1 MLSSVFLIKLLISM
15 LLNIMFCFATWGV
28 FSSRF
33 LIQKIFL
40 LILVFN
46 LIAYSLLVN
55 GLEFLALIILL
66 LYVGAIAVL
75 ILFVLMI
82 LNPDYQMVLEEKR
95 HLTLMYKG
103 SIDESKTL
111 SVEVEKFYFS
121 PLFLGILM
129 GGMVYIQTFYIY
141 NLPGTIFFNNIA
153 AMQSLYFDLTLKV
166 IENLNVTFP
175 VWQNIFQPSIYQ
187 NFEVINISTMLYTI
201 YGGGVIL
208 VGLIILLAMKGAI
221 LLTLRTNERLKKSE
235 RLAPY
240 ENLKG

>member
-1 MLSSVFLIKLLISM
+1 MVSSVFLIKLLISI

-95 HLTLMYKG
+95 QLTLMYKG
-103 SIDESKTL
+103 SINESKII
-111 SVEVEKFYFS
+111 SFNVEKFYFS

-129 GGMVYIQTFYIY
+129 GGIVYIQTFYVY
-141 NLPGTIFFNNIA
+141 NLPGMIFFNNIA
-153 AMQSLYFDLTLKV
+153 LIQSLYFDLNSTV
-166 IENLNVTFP
+166 IENLNVSFTI
-175 VWQNIFQPSIYQ
+175 WQNSFQPIIYQ

-201 YGGGVIL
+201 YGAGVIL

-235 RLAPY
+235 RLPSY
-240 ENLKG
+240 

>member
-1 MLSSVFLIKLLISM
+1 
-15 LLNIMFCFATWGV
+15 MFCFATWGV

-55 GLEFLALIILL
+55 GLEFLSLIILL

-95 HLTLMYKG
+95 QLTLMYKG
-103 SIDESKTL
+103 SINESKII
-111 SVEVEKFYFS
+111 SFNVEKFYFS

-129 GGMVYIQTFYIY
+129 GGVVYIQTFYVY
-141 NLPGTIFFNNIA
+141 NLPGMIFFNNIA
-153 AMQSLYFDLTLKV
+153 LIQSLYFDLSSTV
-166 IENLNVTFP
+166 IENLNVSFTI
-175 VWQNIFQPSIYQ
+175 WQNSFQPIIYQ
-187 NFEVINISTMLYTI
+187 NFEVINISTMLFTF
-201 YGGGVIL
+201 YGAGVIL

-235 RLAPY
+235 RLPSY
-240 ENLKG
+240 

>member
-1 MLSSVFLIKLLISM
+1 MVSSVFLIKLLISM

-95 HLTLMYKG
+95 QLTLMYKG
-103 SIDESKTL
+103 SINESKII
-111 SVEVEKFYFS
+111 SFNVEKFYFS

-129 GGMVYIQTFYIY
+129 GGIVYIQTFYVY
-141 NLPGTIFFNNIA
+141 NLPGMIFFNNIA
-153 AMQSLYFDLTLKV
+153 LIQSLYFDLSSAV
-166 IENLNVTFP
+166 IENLNVSFTI
-175 VWQNIFQPSIYQ
+175 WQNSFQPIIYQ

-201 YGGGVIL
+201 YGAGVIL

-235 RLAPY
+235 RLPSY
-240 ENLKG
+240 

>member
-1 MLSSVFLIKLLISM
+1 MISSVFLIKLLISM

-95 HLTLMYKG
+95 QLTLMYKG
-103 SIDESKTL
+103 SINESKII
-111 SVEVEKFYFS
+111 SFNVEKFYFS

-129 GGMVYIQTFYIY
+129 GAIVYIQTFYVY
-141 NLPGTIFFNNIA
+141 NLPGMIFFNNIA
-153 AMQSLYFDLTLKV
+153 LIQSLYFDLNSTV
-166 IENLNVTFP
+166 IENLNVSFTI
-175 VWQNIFQPSIYQ
+175 WQNSFQPIIYQ

-201 YGGGVIL
+201 YGAGVIL

-235 RLAPY
+235 RLPSY
-240 ENLKG
+240 

>member
-1 MLSSVFLIKLLISM
+1 MISSVFLIKLLISM

-95 HLTLMYKG
+95 QLTLMYKG
-103 SIDESKTL
+103 SINESKIISFVNLGYSFVRIFL
-111 SVEVEKFYFS
+111 SLKIFIKKS
-121 PLFLGILM
+121 IFLKL
-129 GGMVYIQTFYIY
+129 
-141 NLPGTIFFNNIA
+141 FNNSFFSSIK
-153 AMQSLYFDLTLKV
+153 SL
-166 IENLNVTFP
+166 
-175 VWQNIFQPSIYQ
+175 
-187 NFEVINISTMLYTI
+187 
-201 YGGGVIL
+201 
-208 VGLIILLAMKGAI
+208 
-221 LLTLRTNERLKKSE
+221 
-235 RLAPY
+235 
-240 ENLKG
+240 

>member
-1 MLSSVFLIKLLISM
+1 MVSSVFLIKLLISM

-95 HLTLMYKG
+95 QLTLMYKG
-103 SIDESKTL
+103 SINESKII
-111 SVEVEKFYFS
+111 SFNVEKFYFS

-129 GGMVYIQTFYIY
+129 GGIVYIQTFYVY
-141 NLPGTIFFNNIA
+141 NLPGMIFFNNVALI
-153 AMQSLYFDLTLKV
+153 QSLYFDLSSAI
-166 IENLNVTFP
+166 IENLNVSFTI
-175 VWQNIFQPSIYQ
+175 WQNSFQPIIYQ

-201 YGGGVIL
+201 YGAGVIL

-235 RLAPY
+235 RLPSY
-240 ENLKG
+240 

>member
-1 MLSSVFLIKLLISM
+1 MISSVFLIKLLISM

-95 HLTLMYKG
+95 QLTLMYKG
-103 SIDESKTL
+103 SINESKII
-111 SVEVEKFYFS
+111 SFNVEKFYFS

-129 GGMVYIQTFYIY
+129 GGIVYIQTFYVY
-141 NLPGTIFFNNIA
+141 NLPGMIFFNNVALI
-153 AMQSLYFDLTLKV
+153 QSLYFDLSSAI
-166 IENLNVTFP
+166 IENLNVSFTI
-175 VWQNIFQPSIYQ
+175 WQNSFQPIIYQ

-201 YGGGVIL
+201 YGAGVIL

-235 RLAPY
+235 RLPSY
-240 ENLKG
+240 

>member
-1 MLSSVFLIKLLISM
+1 
-15 LLNIMFCFATWGV
+15 
-28 FSSRF
+28 
-33 LIQKIFL
+33 
-40 LILVFN
+40 
-46 LIAYSLLVN
+46 
-55 GLEFLALIILL
+55 
-66 LYVGAIAVL
+66 
-75 ILFVLMI
+75 
-82 LNPDYQMVLEEKR
+82 
-95 HLTLMYKG
+95 MYKG

-153 AMQSLYFDLTLKV
+153 AMQSLYFDLTSKV